1 MRLKLPSVGMQLA
14 LGEITLLSSLP
25 KLDEQPEQKNANLEN
40 VETVMN
46 AVIVEIEE
54 TAEQEK
60 KEAVKDPLRTI
71 SAGGATTTVTGL
83 PHVPKGETEVGAV
96 KETVTAKKAAALN
109 VEVEAINNVIV
120 EVVPSAVGVP
130 DPMTSPEAVTVA
142 AEEMREEVEEDL
154 TVTAAAPK
162 IATVAETVEIEEAD
176 LTHLTTATVEQKE
189 TIEIE
194 EVARLR
200 EEARTAEEMRE
211 NITVTTVELVGL
223 HLSTHNQDLILTLV
237 RLASDHPPGLSKKK
251 VDVRDAHPATA
262 TMKCIHLEA
271 DHAAIAE
278 DANAAAQRNLATKEK
293 TLRKSTSSSLNNLPE
308 KNNLQ
313 ESHRPTKIAPA
324 SERAPAHKHKEP
336 LKSDGFLR

>member
-1 MRLKLPSVGMQLA
+1 MLTCLYL
-14 LGEITLLSSLP
+14 I
-25 KLDEQPEQKNANLEN
+25 
-40 VETVMN
+40 
-46 AVIVEIEE
+46 
-54 TAEQEK
+54 
-60 KEAVKDPLRTI
+60 
-71 SAGGATTTVTGL
+71 GL

-96 KETVTAKKAAALN
+96 KETVTAKRAAALN

-162 IATVAETVEIEEAD
+162 I
-176 LTHLTTATVEQKE
+176 ATVEQKE

-271 DHAAIAE
+271 DHAVIAE

-293 TLRKSTSSSLNNLPE
+293 TRKKSTSSSLNNLPE